1 MSLTKSTTLSI
12 EYKKAQGILKK
23 TYFFFYS
30 GISSVRGTAP
40 SMSDVP
46 FIQQW
51 SQHAPIKT

>member
-46 FIQQW
+46 FIQQ
-51 SQHAPIKT
+51 